1 MTDRSG
7 KQRWVLGATALAV
20 ALAYGYWHLRP
31 IQPAV
36 AKPETAAARGVRVET
51 ALVKREDVPQYL
63 EGLGTV
69 QAFNT
74 ATMTARVEGR
84 LQSVSFV
91 EGQMVKQGQLLAQ
104 IDPRP
109 FQAALDQA
117 VATEAKD
124 KAQLDNAKRDLSRYE
139 MLVPQHLL
147 SQQTL
152 DAQHGLVEQLTAQV
166 QADHAAADSARTQLE
181 YTRITAPFDGRTG
194 MRQIDPGNN
203 VHTSDTTGVV
213 VLTQTQPIAVIFT
226 LPEEQLLKVN
236 AALAAGKVQVAA
248 LSREDK
254 MPLDVGTLM
263 LVDNQIDQTTGTI
276 RLKATFANTQAK
288 LWPGQFVS
296 VRVLLSQRHDALTV
310 PAAAIARGPSGPYTY
325 VVKPDMTVE
334 VRPIQLSDENDER
347 AVIGGGLVE
356 GERVVTSN
364 QYRLEAG
371 VKVRIS

>member
-1 MTDRSG
+1 MNDRAG
-7 KQRWVLGATALAV
+7 KQRWVLGAMALLV
-20 ALAYGYWHLRP
+20 ACAYAYWHLRP
-31 IQPAV
+31 ITPAA
-36 AKPETAAARGVRVET
+36 AKPEAAPRGVRVET
-51 ALVKREDVPQYL
+51 ALVKRQDVPVYL

-84 LQSVSFV
+84 LQSVAFT

-124 KAQLDNAKRDLSRYE
+124 NAQLENAKRDLTRYE

-166 QADHAAADSARTQLE
+166 HADHAVVDSARTQLE

-194 MRQIDPGNN
+194 IRLIDPGNN
-203 VHTSDTTGVV
+203 VHASDTTGVV
-213 VLTQTQPIAVIFT
+213 VVTQTQPIAVIFT
-226 LPEEQLLKVN
+226 LPEDQLLKVN
-236 AALAAGKVQVAA
+236 AALTAGKVQVAA
-248 LSREDK
+248 VTRDDK
-254 MPLDVGTLM
+254 TPLDVGALM
-263 LVDNQIDQTTGTI
+263 LVDNQIDQSTGTI
-276 RLKATFANTQAK
+276 RLKATFANAQAR
-288 LWPGQFVS
+288 LWPGQFVTI
-296 VRVLLSQRHDALTV
+296 RVLLSQQHDALTV
-310 PAAAIARGPSGPYTY
+310 PAAAIARGPAGPFTY

-334 VRPIQLSDENDER
+334 VRPVQLSDENEER
-347 AVIGGGLVE
+347 AVISGGLTE

-364 QYRLEAG
+364 QYRLESG
-371 VKVRIS
+371 VRVRIS